1 MFTTAQ
7 LADRWFDKRE
17 IQNLA
22 GKYVTSLL
30 LMRDSTI
37 FDDFWAG
44 SGDVCLSFND
54 GSYVGEEAVRGYYA
68 ASAEITA
75 KKSAFIRDLF
85 PEKLGDLFDEEIFGV
100 GQLRAMPITTPVIEI
115 AEDGKTAKGIWHVQ
129 GSENGVT
136 PYGPLSYWTLG
147 FICIDF
153 VKEDDDWKLWH
164 VLHAVDI
171 HNPMGENWVEPKQH
185 ELMEGFESLAELKLP
200 AYSVERTNFAGYSAD
215 RPFTAPP
222 RLPEPY
228 GTFGETF
235 SYGV

>member
-1 MFTTAQ
+1 MFTTVQ

-30 LMRDSTI
+30 IMRDSTI

-44 SGDVCLSFND
+44 AEDVCLSFND

-68 ASAEITA
+68 ASAEITN
-75 KKSAFIRDLF
+75 KKSEFIRNLF
-85 PEKLGDLFDEEIFGV
+85 PAELGGLSDEEVFGV

-115 AEDGKTAKGIWHVQ
+115 ARDGKTAKGIWHVQ

-153 VKEDDDWKLWH
+153 IKEGDDWKLWH

-171 HNPMGENWVEPKQH
+171 HSPMGENWTEPKQH
-185 ELMEGFESLAELKLP
+185 EVMEDFKALAELKLP
-200 AYSVERTNFAGYSAD
+200 AYSVERVNFVGYSTD

-228 GTFGETF
+228 ETFGETF

>member
-1 MFTTAQ
+1 MFTTEQ

-30 LMRDSTI
+30 IMRDSTI

-44 SGDVCLSFND
+44 AEDVCLSFND
-54 GSYVGEEAVRGYYA
+54 GSYVGPDAVRGYFA
-68 ASAEITA
+68 ANAEITA
-75 KKSAFIRDLF
+75 KKSEFIRAQF
-85 PEKLGDLFDEEIFGV
+85 PEKLGALSSEEIFGV
-100 GQLRAMPITTPVIEI
+100 GQLRAMPITTPVIEL

-153 VKEDDDWKLWH
+153 IKEGDDWKLWH

-171 HNPMGENWVEPKQH
+171 HNPMGENWVEP
-185 ELMEGFESLAELKLP
+185 MERAVMPGFEALAELKAP
-200 AYSVERTNFAGYSAD
+200 AYTIERTNFVGYTAD

-228 GTFGETF
+228 ATFGETF